1 MLSPNRSTRRPFHP
15 RMALPRTVGVAK
27 WMIDFGDLSTM
38 YADSAGTTP
47 AAIEGTL
54 GKILDKSGAGNHFVQ
69 TDAAKRLKVSAL
81 VNLLIGTEALA
92 TQTVVT
98 RATTQTLRFTGTGTI
113 TLSGT
118 ATSGALSAGTH
129 SIVTTAGNLTLT
141 VAGTVTKADLRPAN
155 SGAKLPVYQRVNTAT
170 DYDTVGFPVHL
181 KQNATN
187 TAFLVSAATIDCS
200 GTDAMTV
207 FWGGRKLSDAALG
220 TVYASSAT
228 PASTNGAF
236 RLSAPGANG
245 ENTYLV
251 TSRGTWLT
259 DALAS
264 SRVAPLSNV
273 VTMTSDISGDFIKLR
288 VNGALIDT
296 DTGDQGTGNYANE
309 SMYIGMQGVTLLPF
323 TGHLHSLIG
332 CGALLSDYA
341 MRKIEDW
348 QAGQMRITL

>member
-1 MLSPNRSTRRPFHP
+1 
-15 RMALPRTVGVAK
+15 MALPRTAGVAK

-155 SGAKLPVYQRVNTAT
+155 AGARLPPYQWVDTAT
-170 DYDTVGFPVHL
+170 VYDTNGFPPYFA
-181 KQNATN
+181 QNPTN
-187 TAFLVSAATIDCS
+187 TAFLVSAATVDCS
-200 GTDAMTV
+200 GTDEMSV
-207 FWGGRKLSDAALG
+207 FAGIRKIND
-220 TVYASSAT
+220 SSAQALIQFGT
-228 PASTNGAF
+228 ITSASGSFELLANNANAVQAYSSG
-236 RLSAPGANG
+236 SAP
-245 ENTYLV
+245 TYSYMSIV
-251 TSRGTWLT
+251 
-259 DALAS
+259 S
-264 SRVAPLSNV
+264 SP
-273 VTMTSDISGDFIKLR
+273 DFIPPTSIVATMKS
-288 VNGALIDT
+288 NI
-296 DTGDQGTGNYANE
+296 
-309 SMYIGMQGVTLLPF
+309 SSF
-323 TGHLHSLIG
+323 H
-332 CGALLSDYA
+332 
-341 MRKIEDW
+341 
-348 QAGQMRITL
+348 